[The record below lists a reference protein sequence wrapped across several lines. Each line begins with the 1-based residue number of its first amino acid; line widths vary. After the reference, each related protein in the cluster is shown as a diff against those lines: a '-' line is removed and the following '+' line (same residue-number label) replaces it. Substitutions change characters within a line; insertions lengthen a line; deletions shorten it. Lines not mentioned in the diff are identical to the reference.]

1 MSLIV
6 QGNGDKK
13 ESMWETGRDDTH
25 HRAVAS
31 QQVSSSLLRKYRKF
45 SIPTDPTVLAT
56 VSWTKVHFSSKI
68 TPFPRIY
75 FGTTQP
81 PGNGG
86 EVYLFGGLMLVSVKE
101 EIFRNCHDLF
111 SLVPSVSD
119 GSITATLIE
128 TTGTQPFCTSVVGI
142 AHFDEKLF
150 GMPLKDITNRLSL
163 VGSTVLLNRD
173 WVTRGN
179 MIQPCIC

>member
-1 MSLIV
+1 
-6 QGNGDKK
+6 
-13 ESMWETGRDDTH
+13 
-25 HRAVAS
+25 
-31 QQVSSSLLRKYRKF
+31 
-45 SIPTDPTVLAT
+45 
-56 VSWTKVHFSSKI
+56 
-68 TPFPRIY
+68 
-75 FGTTQP
+75 
-81 PGNGG
+81 
-86 EVYLFGGLMLVSVKE
+86 MLVSVKE